1 MFGPEIT
8 EENLFQVAEA
18 IINQTNTCAFITG
31 KAGTGK
37 STFIKHVVDTSNKNI
52 VVVAPTGIAAIN
64 VQGSTIHSFFGLP
77 LRNMIPDDPH
87 ITLMSKFH
95 PKRKIIASA
104 DTIII
109 DEVSMVRV
117 DMIDAIDASLRK
129 NGGNPNLP
137 FGGKQMIFI
146 GDLFQL
152 EPVVDQSADDD
163 VQLHEYYKSPFF
175 FDAQVFN
182 KCELL
187 KIEFKK
193 VFRQT
198 DDKFIRLL
206 DTIRSGDPNIEDLQL
221 LNMRHFPEIG
231 SIEHYYTIT
240 LTARNDTAFQINHI
254 QMENIKS
261 KVHRYIGLIEKE
273 FPENRIPVP
282 KELFLKVGCQVMF
295 IRNDVDKKFVNGT
308 IGKITELNDDFI
320 KVLLND
326 GQEIEVKPIAWEHK
340 EYTLNQSEF
349 KIEQVTKGTYK
360 QYPLALAWAVT
371 IHKSQGLTFDKVI
384 IDLGKGG
391 AFAAG
396 QTYVALSRCRT
407 LEGIYLKNKIQPR
420 DIILN
425 PVVLEFS
432 QGCNNFREIQ
442 GVLEEGRQLFLPE
455 FNQRLARRRKSASK

>member
-1 MFGPEIT
+1 
-8 EENLFQVAEA
+8 
-18 IINQTNTCAFITG
+18 
-31 KAGTGK
+31 
-37 STFIKHVVDTSNKNI
+37 
-52 VVVAPTGIAAIN
+52 
-64 VQGSTIHSFFGLP
+64 
-77 LRNMIPDDPH
+77 
-87 ITLMSKFH
+87 
-95 PKRKIIASA
+95 
-104 DTIII
+104 
-109 DEVSMVRV
+109 
-117 DMIDAIDASLRK
+117 
-129 NGGNPNLP
+129 
-137 FGGKQMIFI
+137 
-146 GDLFQL
+146 
-152 EPVVDQSADDD
+152 
-163 VQLHEYYKSPFF
+163 
-175 FDAQVFN
+175 
-182 KCELL
+182 
-187 KIEFKK
+187 
-193 VFRQT
+193 
-198 DDKFIRLL
+198 
-206 DTIRSGDPNIEDLQL
+206 
-221 LNMRHFPEIG
+221 
-231 SIEHYYTIT
+231 
-240 LTARNDTAFQINHI
+240 
-254 QMENIKS
+254 
-261 KVHRYIGLIEKE
+261 
-273 FPENRIPVP
+273 
-282 KELFLKVGCQVMF
+282 MF